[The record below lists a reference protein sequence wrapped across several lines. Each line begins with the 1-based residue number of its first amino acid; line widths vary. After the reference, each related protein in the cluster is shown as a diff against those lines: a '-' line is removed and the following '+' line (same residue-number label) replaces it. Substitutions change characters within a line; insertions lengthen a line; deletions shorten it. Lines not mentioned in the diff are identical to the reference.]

1 MNPIIIKLSGKSLAK
16 PTSQTN
22 LWDAIRAANTSQPIV
37 IVHGG
42 GPQVDEMLDA
52 LGHET
57 RRVDGIRVT
66 PEEQMEIVAGVLGGR
81 VNLELVG
88 ALRASGIEAVGLAL
102 ASSGVL
108 ECSLKSPELGRVGV
122 GAPGDAPLVRHLV
135 EIGVVPVVSS
145 IGADAS
151 GGLLNVNA
159 DDAAAALA
167 VSLHAPELIFV
178 SDVEGVRDASGQTLE
193 QIGAHEIEGM
203 IERGDVLGGM
213 AAKLRAGA
221 MALTGGAKRV
231 VVTDIPGLIQH
242 LGGERARCTKLER
255 EGATS

>member
-1 MNPIIIKLSGKSLAK
+1 MKPIIIKLSGKAVAN
-16 PTSQTN
+16 PTMQTS
-22 LWDAIRAANTSQPIV
+22 LWDAIRAANLTRPIV

-57 RRVDGIRVT
+57 RRVYGIRVT
-66 PEEQMEIVAGVLGGR
+66 PDEQMAIIAGVLGGR

-88 ALRASGIEAVGLAL
+88 ALRASSIEAVGLAL

-108 ECSLKSPELGRVGV
+108 QCAVKSPELGRVGI
-122 GAPGDAPLVRHLV
+122 GAPGEAPLVRGLL
-135 EIGVVPVVSS
+135 EFGVVPVISS
-145 IGADAS
+145 IGTDAS

-167 VSLHAPELIFV
+167 VSLNASELIFV
-178 SDVEGVRDASGQTLE
+178 SDVEGVQGANGRTLE

-203 IERGDVLGGM
+203 IERGEVVGGM

-221 MALTGGAKRV
+221 ETLAGGVQLV

-242 LGGERARCTKLER
+242 LGGGHARCTKLAR
-255 EGATS
+255 EGVTP